1 VEQGGEDVRGQ
12 KTLDE
17 CNASYP
23 SEAKRVARIQTGYV
37 ALSDP
42 SAQQVVASNE
52 VVRYA
57 QGGAHQ
63 AYNEI
68 KHSLQTC
75 PAHFSDGGKAVGS
88 NTTIEPTDP
97 QLTHDQVTAT
107 QLVTVGNQKTWS
119 AITFL
124 YDGDLFSGVYVF
136 RPTKA
141 AALAADRTLAA
152 ISTKKL
158 AAAFAAEGTLV

>member
-1 VEQGGEDVRGQ
+1 LEQGGAEVRGQ

-23 SEAKRVARIQTGYV
+23 SETKRVARVQTGYV
-37 ALSDP
+37 PLSDP
-42 SAQQVVASNE
+42 SGQLVASNE

-57 QGGAHQ
+57 QGGARQ

-68 KHSLQTC
+68 KHALQTC
-75 PAHFSDGGKAVGS
+75 PAHFPDGGKAVGS

-97 QLTHDQVTAT
+97 QLTNDQVTAT
-107 QLVTVGNQKTWS
+107 QLVTIGNQKTWS

-124 YDGDLFSGVYVF
+124 YEGDLFSGVYVF
-136 RPTKA
+136 RPTQA

-158 AAAFAAEGTLV
+158 AAAFAAEGTQV